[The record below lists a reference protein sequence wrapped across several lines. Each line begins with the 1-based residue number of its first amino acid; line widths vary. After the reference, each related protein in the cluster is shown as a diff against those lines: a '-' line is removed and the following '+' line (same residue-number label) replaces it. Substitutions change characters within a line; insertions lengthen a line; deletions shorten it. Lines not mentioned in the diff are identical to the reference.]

1 MGCQLADELASGFGL
16 HASASEQCIDVLSE
30 GFAFR
35 IFLASERCVVCL
47 TFPVQL
53 GQAVPGLITSMSL
66 NHWFSCEASCLM
78 EILQQILSLL
88 NKLLL

>member
-16 HASASEQCIDVLSE
+16 HASASEQCIDVLAE

-47 TFPVQL
+47 TFSVQL
-53 GQAVPGLITSMSL
+53 GQALAGLPMSMNLKHSVFL
-66 NHWFSCEASCLM
+66 
-78 EILQQILSLL
+78 
-88 NKLLL
+88 